1 MKKLVLLFCIC
12 AFISCKKDAAKDIT
26 KYRWVLD
33 KAVVSPAMTVG
44 NRTTTDYKSINGP
57 HSCLA
62 NNYTYVF
69 LTTGT
74 YQVSSNGALCDMV
87 ANSSSQK
94 WTKEGDKIILANG
107 YGSNRE
113 ATVEGNKME
122 QTSTFSK
129 EGITYTVKYTYK
141 AKSK

>member
-1 MKKLVLLFCIC
+1 
-12 AFISCKKDAAKDIT
+12 
-26 KYRWVLD
+26 
-33 KAVVSPAMTVG
+33 
-44 NRTTTDYKSINGP
+44 
-57 HSCLA
+57 
-62 NNYTYVF
+62 
-69 LTTGT
+69 
-74 YQVSSNGALCDMV
+74 MV

>member
-1 MKKLVLLFCIC
+1 MKRLVLLLCIC

-26 KYRWVLD
+26 KYHWVLD
-33 KAVVSPAMTVG
+33 KAVVTPAMTVG
-44 NRTTTDYKSINGP
+44 GKTTMDYKNINGP

-62 NNYTYVF
+62 NDYTYIF
-69 LTTGT
+69 LTTGI
-74 YQVSSNGALCDMV
+74 YQVSSNGALCDM
-87 ANSSSQK
+87 AMNSSSQK
-94 WTKEGDKIILANG
+94 WTKEGDKITLKNG
-107 YGSNRE
+107 YGSNIE